1 MMSLSRASQIL
12 NGALYGD
19 DNSFNSVSTDTRSI
33 KPGALYFAL
42 VGENFDGHNFIA
54 EAQQAGA
61 VAAVVS
67 KITFDQTEI
76 NRVDAVN
83 SAEFNLPQIQ
93 VSDTRKA
100 LGRLA
105 AAWRQDFQ
113 GAVIGITGSNGKT
126 TVKEMIAAILAK
138 QGEVLA
144 TQGNFN
150 NDIGL
155 PLTLLSMDL
164 TEKYAVI
171 EMGANHHGEIAG
183 LTKITRPDVALITN
197 AGPAHL
203 EGFGSIKGVAEAK
216 GEIFSGLTD
225 QGIAIINADDN
236 YADDWLSLCEDRKII
251 RFALDSEA
259 EVKGEWQATESGGLL
274 KISAADQQCEIKLLL
289 AGRHNAM
296 NALAA
301 TAAAVA
307 IGVSLENI
315 KNGLTE
321 FKPVKGR
328 LNICRT
334 DTGMCLIDDTYNA
347 NPASLDAGLSVLN
360 DLPGEHWLV
369 LGDMGELGDNAERL
383 HFDVGIKASTSGVNR
398 LLATGQHSV
407 SAVKAFGDAAMHFK
421 TQNELIDY
429 LKTNIHSDL
438 NILIKGSRYMKMEQ
452 VVEALIE
459 KKLIGED
466 KSCY

>member
-1 MMSLSRASQIL
+1 MMSLSRASQMLDGI
-12 NGALYGD
+12 LYGED
-19 DNSFNSVSTDTRSI
+19 DTFNSVSTDTRSMR
-33 KPGALYFAL
+33 PGALYFAL
-42 VGENFDGHNFIA
+42 IGDNFDGHDFIA
-54 EAQQAGA
+54 KAQQAGA

-67 KITFDQTEI
+67 KTTFDQSKFDQI
-76 NRVDAVN
+76 DAAN
-83 SAEFNLPQIQ
+83 AANFNLPQIQ

-113 GAVIGITGSNGKT
+113 GAVIGVTGSNGKT

-138 QGEVLA
+138 QGDVLA

-164 TEKYAVI
+164 TEKFAVI

-183 LTKITRPDVALITN
+183 LTDITRPDVALITN

-203 EGFGSIKGVAEAK
+203 EGFGSVKGVAEAK
-216 GEIFSGLTD
+216 GEIYSGLTD
-225 QGIAIINADDN
+225 KGIAIVNVDDD
-236 YADDWLSLCEDRKII
+236 YADDWLSLCKDRKII
-251 RFALDSEA
+251 RFAMDKDA
-259 EVKGEWQATESGGLL
+259 EVKGEWQATETGGLL
-274 KISAADQQCEIKLLL
+274 KISTADQQCEIKLLL

-301 TAAAVA
+301 TAAAIAV
-307 IGVSLENI
+307 GVSLNNI
-315 KNGLTE
+315 KNALAE

-334 DTGMCLIDDTYNA
+334 DADVCLIDDTYNA
-347 NPASLDAGLSVLN
+347 NPASLDAGLGVLN

-369 LGDMGELGDNAERL
+369 LGDMGELGDNSESL
-383 HFDVGIKASTSGVNR
+383 HFDAGVKVKASGVNR
-398 LLATGQHSV
+398 LLATGQS
-407 SAVKAFGDAAMHFK
+407 SLFAVKAFGDAAMHFE
-421 TQNELIDY
+421 TQDELIAY
-429 LKTNIHSDL
+429 LKTNVHSGL
-438 NILIKGSRYMKMEQ
+438 NILIKGSRYMKMER
-452 VVEALIE
+452 VVEALT
-459 KKLIGED
+459 GD
-466 KSCY
+466 TPSCC

>member
-1 MMSLSRASQIL
+1 MSGGHWMMSLARASQVL
-12 NGALYGD
+12 SGTLQGED
-19 DNSFNSVSTDTRSI
+19 STFTSVSTDTRSL

-42 VGENFDGHNFIA
+42 TGENFDGHNFI
-54 EAQQAGA
+54 EKAQQAGA

-67 KITFDQTEI
+67 AANADNF
-76 NRVDAVN
+76 
-83 SAEFNLPQIQ
+83 SLPRIQ

-105 AAWRQDFQ
+105 AAWRQDFR
-113 GAVIGITGSNGKT
+113 GAVIGVTGSNGKT

-138 QGEVLA
+138 QGDVLA

-164 TEKYAVI
+164 TEKFAVI

-183 LTKITRPDVALITN
+183 LTKITRPDVAIITN

-216 GEIFSGLTD
+216 GEIYSGLTEK
-225 QGIAIINADDN
+225 GIAIINADDV
-236 YADDWLSLCEDRKII
+236 YADNWLSLCEGRKII
-251 RFALDSEA
+251 RFALDNDAA
-259 EVKGEWQATESGGLL
+259 EVKGEWKATGSGSLL
-274 KISAADQQCEIKLLL
+274 NIRAANQQCDIKLLL

-301 TAAAVA
+301 AAAAMAVG
-307 IGVSLENI
+307 ISLEDV
-315 KNGLTE
+315 KNALSE
-321 FKPVKGR
+321 FEPVKGR

-334 DTGMCLIDDTYNA
+334 DAGMCVIDDTYNA
-347 NPASLDAGLSVLN
+347 NPASLDAGLNVLN

-369 LGDMGELGDNAERL
+369 LGDMGELGDNTERL
-383 HFDVGIKASTSGVNR
+383 HFDVGVKASTSGVNR
-398 LLATGQHSV
+398 LLAIGENSI
-407 SAVKAFGDAAMHFK
+407 SAVKAFGNEAMHFK
-421 TQNELIDY
+421 THDELIGY
-429 LKTNIHSDL
+429 LKTNMHSGL

-452 VVEALIE
+452 VVEALI
-459 KKLIGED
+459 GD
-466 KSCY
+466 KSSCC